1 MIFYRYLTKPNHFKY
16 QLFNYC
22 KKLILIFAFVKSRNF
37 ILSLSS
43 ALLGLIFLAGS
54 TGITL
59 IIHNCPVCDKHTVS
73 AGIYLSPEE
82 PDDNCCEAADMHC
95 TSEGKTSMESSCC
108 HFTIEK
114 LRITNYA
121 PVIPLPLSAPAEI
134 TYTTDLLNIESIHH
148 SIPVPYNLHNKHG
161 GRYLLTYN
169 CQLKS

>member
-1 MIFYRYLTKPNHFKY
+1 M
-16 QLFNYC
+16 
-22 KKLILIFAFVKSRNF
+22 KSRNL

-43 ALLGLIFLAGS
+43 AFIGLIFLAGS

-82 PDDNCCEAADMHC
+82 PEDNCCEAADMHC
-95 TSEGKTSMESSCC
+95 TSEGNISMESSCC

-121 PVIPLPLSAPAEI
+121 PVIPLLLSALAEI
-134 TYTTDLLNIESIHH
+134 PYTTDLLNNQAIHH
-148 SIPVPYNLHNKHG
+148 SISVPVNLHNKHG
-161 GRYLLTYN
+161 GRYLLSFN
-169 CQLKS
+169 CQLIS

>member
-1 MIFYRYLTKPNHFKY
+1 MIFYGYLTKPNYFKY
-16 QLFNYC
+16 HLFNYC
-22 KKLILIFAFVKSRNF
+22 KRLILIFAFVKSRNF

-43 ALLGLIFLAGS
+43 ALSGLIFLAGS

-59 IIHNCPVCDKHTVS
+59 IIHSCPVCDKYSVS
-73 AGIYLSPEE
+73 AGIYLSPSE
-82 PDDNCCEAADMHC
+82 PEDNCCEAADRHC

-121 PVIPLPLSAPAEI
+121 PVIPLLLSAPAEI
-134 TYTTDLLNIESIHH
+134 PCTTDLINNQAVHH
-148 SIPVPYNLHNKHG
+148 SIPVPVNLHNKHG

-169 CQLKS
+169 CQLIS